1 MVSGTGK
8 LRFFSD
14 VWKKFTCDPWILQ
27 TISGYKIEF
36 DSYPIQEHIPKEI
49 YFSDSEIDIVN
60 QEIQL
65 LLLKGAIIQSEYEHG
80 QFVSNIFIVPKPNG
94 KFRPVINLKY
104 LNYFV
109 TYEHFKQETFSVI
122 LDLIQENDFFTSID
136 LKDAYF
142 SIPIHEDFQ
151 KYLKFFWG
159 GQLYKFVCLPFGLA
173 SAPRIYTKVLRPVY
187 AWFRKQ
193 GFRCSYYIDDSLN
206 MNKDRDVC
214 MSNALKISETL
225 QSLGYT
231 INKEKSVFIPTQRI
245 IFFGFIIDSVL
256 FKVFLPEKKVQKIIS
271 LAKCLLIRGTVVVRL
286 LASFIGLIIN
296 AFYAVLEAPLHYR
309 ALEHDKVAGLGI
321 SRDFDRYITLSE
333 SSVSELNWWINN
345 VDKKNGK
352 LIRQKKSTVT
362 VQTDA
367 SLQGWGGFDVESQ
380 TSTGGRWTL
389 SESENTINYLELLAI
404 CYTLKAFCSE
414 KVDIHVTIQS
424 DNTSAVAYINNMG
437 GMASVQMDMLARQ
450 LWEWCIGRNIF
461 ISATHL
467 SGSLNYQAD
476 FSSRNFSDS
485 TEWMLKKELFD
496 RICDQFFTPDI
507 DLFAS
512 RLNYQVDKF
521 VSWFPEPGCFK
532 SDAFSF
538 SWGNFIPYI
547 FPPFNLIS
555 KVLNKIVQD
564 RVSKAIL
571 IVPHWPSQAWFP
583 VLLSMLISYPVR
595 IPRHKDVLTLP
606 HDGQNHPMGRNL
618 SLVALLVS
626 GIFSRREDFQRQL
639 STLFFHP
646 GVKEQRNSTVW
657 LGECGVFG
665 VSNGKVIRFV
675 RLR

>member
-1 MVSGTGK
+1 MVSGTGR
-8 LRFFSD
+8 LRFCSD
-14 VWKKFTCDPWILQ
+14 VWKKFTSDPWILQ
-27 TISGYKIEF
+27 TISGYKIDF
-36 DSYPIQEHIPKEI
+36 DSFPVQEIIPREI
-49 YFSDSEIDIVN
+49 IFSDSERKIVN
-60 QEIQL
+60 QEIQIL
-65 LLLKGAIIQSEYEHG
+65 LFKGAIVPSKYEHG

-142 SIPIHEDFQ
+142 SIPVHEDFQ
-151 KYLKFFWG
+151 KFLKFIWE
-159 GQLYKFVCLPFGLA
+159 GQLFQFICLPFGLA
-173 SAPRIYTKVLRPVY
+173 SAPRIYTKVLKPVY

-214 MSNALKISETL
+214 RSNALKMSETL
-225 QSLGYT
+225 DSLGYT
-231 INKEKSVFIPTQRI
+231 INKEKSVFVPTQRI
-245 IFFGFIIDSVL
+245 VFFGFIIDSVL
-256 FKVFLPEKKVQKIIS
+256 FKVFLPEEKVQKIIS
-271 LAKCLLIRGTVVVRL
+271 LARYLLIRGTVVVRM

-309 ALEHDKVAGLGI
+309 ALERDKIAGLGI
-321 SRDFDRYITLSE
+321 SRDFDREVILSK
-333 SSVSELNWWINN
+333 SSVSEINWWIDN

-362 VQTDA
+362 LQSDA

-380 TSTGGRWTL
+380 ISIGGRWTL

-404 CYTLKAFCSE
+404 FYTLKAFCSD
-414 KVDIHVTIQS
+414 KISMHVTIQS

-437 GMASVQMDMLARQ
+437 GMASMHMDMLARQ
-450 LWEWCIGRNIF
+450 LWNWCIARNIF
-461 ISATHL
+461 VSATHL
-467 SGSLNYQAD
+467 SGSLNCQAD

-485 TEWMLKKELFD
+485 TEWMLKKEIFK
-496 RICDQFFTPDI
+496 RICDQFFVPDI

-512 RLNYQVDKF
+512 RLNYQVEKF
-521 VSWFPEPGCFK
+521 VSWFPEPGCYK

-538 SWGNFIPYI
+538 SWEMFIPYI
-547 FPPFNLIS
+547 FPPFNLIG
-555 KVLNKIVQD
+555 KVLNKIVED
-564 RVSKAIL
+564 SVSKAIL

-583 VLLSMLISYPVR
+583 ILLSMLISHPVR
-595 IPRHKDVLTLP
+595 IPRHKDILVLP
-606 HDGQNHPMGRNL
+606 HNGQSHPMARRL

-626 GIFSRREDFQRQL
+626 GISSRSEDFQSQL
-639 STLFFHP
+639 SISYFHP

-657 LGECGVFG
+657 LGESGVFG
-665 VSNGKVIRFV
+665 VYMGKVIRFV